1 MELERVDYYLDREGN
16 TIVIKDMDDYHFK
29 NAFNYFG
36 KITLMLRR
44 KLAVMEADIMYRRIL
59 RYELHRVEAQL
70 RSSQNI
76 WDSLLA
82 EGKSRGCVVEC
93 SVCNGQPEREY
104 EGRTLYCMV
113 CAGTGWQLGRR
124 KLDTKG
130 EAQHG

>member
-1 MELERVDYYLDREGN
+1 MKLERVDYYLNREGN
-16 TIVIKDMDDYHFK
+16 TVVIKDMDDYHLK

-36 KITLMLRR
+36 KNTLMLRR
-44 KLAVMEADIMYRRIL
+44 KLAVMKADPTYRRIL

-82 EGKSRGCVVEC
+82 EGKSRGSIVEC
-93 SVCNGQPEREY
+93 TACNGHAEMEY

-113 CAGTGWQLGRR
+113 CAGTGWQIGRR
-124 KLDTKG
+124 KLDTERG
-130 EAQHG
+130 VQHG